1 MNGRLKQFIKASN
14 LSLRA
19 FEKSIDVSNGV
30 IRRFIDEETS
40 IKSETIIRI
49 LTTYPDLSA
58 EWLLRGNGEMLLSKQ
73 QAKDNS
79 ATLLI
84 RRLEELTI
92 ENHTLRASQNDKR
105 QTTKNRASPKTHG
118 RKKDE
123 TRSLPICQL

>member
-1 MNGRLKQFIKASN
+1 MNSRLNQFIKASN

-19 FEKSIDVSNGV
+19 FEGSIGVSNGV
-30 IRRFIDEETS
+30 IRRFINEETS
-40 IKSETIIRI
+40 IKSETIIHI

-92 ENHTLRASQNDKR
+92 ENHTLRATQNDKR
-105 QTTKNRASPKTHG
+105 QTTKKPHVNKTHG
-118 RKKDE
+118 LK
-123 TRSLPICQL
+123 